1 MRHSF
6 CVLLGEPNP
15 LLAEKSAGIAA
26 RHDQVWCV
34 VQVLASCGLER
45 AASALHPEL
54 ILSDL
59 TLLQPAGMMQT
70 LRTAS
75 PRSRIVALVESLS
88 EPYVSAVRRLGVDH
102 VVEKQ
107 ALPEVLQSEL
117 RRLAVLASEDDES
130 QPEPPASAGG
140 GDDVLAAL
148 SARND

>member
-1 MRHSF
+1 MSHSF

-26 RHDQVWCV
+26 RYDQVWCV
-34 VQVLASCGLER
+34 VQVLTSAGLER

-59 TLLQPAGMMQT
+59 TLLQPGGMMQT

-75 PRSRIVALVESLS
+75 PRSRVVALVEALS

-107 ALPEVLQSEL
+107 SLPEVLQAEL
-117 RRLAVLASEDDES
+117 RRLAILAAEDDEA
-130 QPEPPASAGG
+130 QPERPAPAGG
-140 GDDVLAAL
+140 DGVLAAL
-148 SARND
+148 SADV